1 VIDPAY
7 LSDPDVAD
15 LLLDGMELI
24 REAMASKLIAAGI
37 SLELSPGTGY
47 PDGSALAKDVGHA
60 EHHGRQHQR
69 SAMMIGEQAAA
80 LLLAG

>member
-1 VIDPAY
+1 
-7 LSDPDVAD
+7 

-47 PDGSALAKDVGHA
+47 PD
-60 EHHGRQHQR
+60 RPR
-69 SAMMIGEQAAA
+69 SPRTSIMPSITDGNTNAPR
-80 LLLAG
+80 